1 MSGFRTAVLMFAL
14 LFAGFAHAS
23 YSFDNSPRA
32 SDEELD
38 RMRGGFIVNLNGLE
52 FLMAFSLERLTFING
67 ELVSS
72 VMLNPFALTSLAQLE
87 QMAAGL
93 GADKAGVAEPPVP
106 AQPSVATSAV
116 PVPTVPEAI
125 VQSGGAENV
134 SVATAVVD
142 SATSEALA
150 ASATVPL
157 DQSVSGAQT
166 SASSTSS
173 ASLSAHSA
181 DTTATSDTT
190 APSVASAAGASPQV
204 TTQGSLTVIQNGPG
218 NTVALPSNISANALT
233 TVIQNSLNDQII
245 RNVTIMN
252 ATIASKM
259 LAAEA
264 RLNAILEQGMR
275 GLR

>member
-1 MSGFRTAVLMFAL
+1 MSAFRSAILMFTL
-14 LFAGFAHAS
+14 LFAGFAQAS

-72 VMLNPFALTSLAQLE
+72 VTLNPFALTSLAQLE

-93 GADKAGVAEPPVP
+93 GSDKAGAAEPPVS
-106 AQPSVATSAV
+106 AQASVATSAV
-116 PVPTVPEAI
+116 PVSAVSDAI

-134 SVATAVVD
+134 SVATAVAD
-142 SATSEALA
+142 SVTSEDAA

-166 SASSTSS
+166 SASSASTANSPAQSSNVATTSS
-173 ASLSAHSA
+173 AP
-181 DTTATSDTT
+181 TA
-190 APSVASAAGASPQV
+190 VASPQV

-218 NTVALPSNISANALT
+218 NTVALPADISANALT
-233 TVIQNSLNDQII
+233 TVIQNSLNDQVI

-252 ATIASKM
+252 ATFAAKM
-259 LAAEA
+259 LASQA
-264 RLNAILEQGMR
+264 RLNAILDQGMR